1 MALSKQTFYLND
13 KPVEVKFIKEDFDN
27 DKVQFWFAA
36 SEFARCMGYQRPDNI
51 ILEKID
57 LKYRKKYEQFH
68 VPETKGITS
77 STHPHTVF
85 VNEPGLYQMILSSK
99 LKNNRVEPFKKWVFE
114 EVLPTIRKTG
124 QYKMDTAAAP
134 TNGNDVNT
142 VALLQTI
149 SQNIVCL
156 KEDNDYLRNAIVR
169 KDEQLH
175 ENQQMMQKI
184 CAEKDELIQKIVVHK
199 DQQINRV
206 MADMN
211 RMYTGFQDT
220 MQKKDEILQ
229 KKDEQVSSL
238 VEKVIDLSDRA
249 VEYPVSEKKQPILCI
264 AKDKSGTTF
273 TAIAG
278 QRPYVEQQKNK
289 RGINETNIVHES
301 KRPNPQVDWNNAT
314 HQVCEQRVP
323 VKKSKRSLS
332 FDSAE
337 DAAQFEQRVKHMLN
351 SKLIVKK

>member
-1 MALSKQTFYLND
+1 MALSKQTFYLNNE
-13 KPVEVKFIKEDFDN
+13 PVEVKFIIETIDD

-36 SEFARCMGYQRPDNI
+36 KEFASCMGYERPDLVISKVDKN
-51 ILEKID
+51 
-57 LKYRKKYEQFH
+57 YQKKYEQFYDLRL
-68 VPETKGITS
+68 TGITS

-124 QYKMDTAAAP
+124 QYKIDTAVVP
-134 TNGNDVNT
+134 TSNNDVNT

-175 ENQQMMQKI
+175 ENQKMMQKI
-184 CAEKDELIQKIVVHK
+184 CAEKDEMIQKIVVHK

-206 MADMN
+206 MNDMN
-211 RMYTGFQDT
+211 RMYTGFQET
-220 MQKKDEILQ
+220 MQKKDE
-229 KKDEQVSSL
+229 QVTSL

-264 AKDKSGTTF
+264 AKDQTGTTF

-314 HQVCEQRVP
+314 HQVSEQKVP

-337 DAAQFEQRVKHMLN
+337 DAAQFEQRIKHMLN

>member
-1 MALSKQTFYLND
+1 MALSKQTFYLNNE
-13 KPVEVKFIKEDFDN
+13 PVEVKFIIETIDD

-36 SEFARCMGYQRPDNI
+36 KEFASCMGYERPDMVIERINQ
-51 ILEKID
+51 
-57 LKYRKKYEQFH
+57 KYSKKFEQLCH
-68 VPETKGITS
+68 QSTTGI
-77 STHPHTVF
+77 HPHTVF

-124 QYKMDTAAAP
+124 QYKIDTAVMP
-134 TNGNDVNT
+134 TANNDANT

-149 SQNIVCL
+149 AQNIVCL

-175 ENQQMMQKI
+175 ENQKMMQKI
-184 CAEKDELIQKIVVHK
+184 CAEKDEMIQKIVVHK

-206 MADMN
+206 MNDMN
-211 RMYTGFQDT
+211 RMYTGFQET
-220 MQKKDEILQ
+220 MQKKDE
-229 KKDEQVSSL
+229 QVTSL

-264 AKDKSGTTF
+264 AKDQTGTTF

-314 HQVCEQRVP
+314 HQVSEQKVP

-337 DAAQFEQRVKHMLN
+337 DAAQFEQRIKHMLN

>member
-1 MALSKQTFYLND
+1 MALSKQTFYLHNE
-13 KPVEVKFIKEDFDN
+13 PVEVKFIIENIDN

-77 STHPHTVF
+77 SIHPHTVF
-85 VNEPGLYQMILSSK
+85 VNEPGLYQIILSSK
-99 LKNNRVEPFKKWVFE
+99 LKNDRVEPFKKWVFE

-124 QYKMDTAAAP
+124 QYKMDTAVVP
-134 TNGNDVNT
+134 TTSNDANT

-156 KEDNDYLRNAIVR
+156 KEDNDYLRKAIVK
-169 KDEQLH
+169 KDEQLR
-175 ENQQMMQKI
+175 ENQQLMQTI
-184 CAEKDELIQKIVVHK
+184 TTQKDEMIQKIVVHK

-206 MADMN
+206 MNDMN
-211 RMYTGFQDT
+211 RMYNGFQDT
-220 MQKKDEILQ
+220 MQKKDE
-229 KKDEQVSSL
+229 QVTSL
-238 VEKVIDLSDRA
+238 VAKVIDLSDRA
-249 VEYPVSEKKQPILCI
+249 VEYPVNEKKQPVLCI
-264 AKDKSGTTF
+264 AKDNIGTTF

-278 QRPYVEQQKNK
+278 QKPYVEQQKSK
-289 RGINETNIVHES
+289 RGIDDSNIVHES

-314 HQVCEQRVP
+314 HQVNEQRVP
-323 VKKSKRSLS
+323 VKKSKRTLS
-332 FDSAE
+332 FDSVE
-337 DAAQFEQRVKHMLN
+337 DAVRFEERVRHMLN
-351 SKLIVKK
+351 SKLIVKKQNK

>member
-1 MALSKQTFYLND
+1 MALSKQTFYLNNE
-13 KPVEVKFIKEDFDN
+13 PVEVKFILETIDD

-36 SEFARCMGYQRPDNI
+36 KEFASCMGYERPDMVIERINQ
-51 ILEKID
+51 
-57 LKYRKKYEQFH
+57 KYSKKFEQLCH
-68 VPETKGITS
+68 QSTTGI
-77 STHPHTVF
+77 HPHTVF

-124 QYKMDTAAAP
+124 QYKIDTAVVP
-134 TNGNDVNT
+134 TANNDANT

-175 ENQQMMQKI
+175 ENQKMMQKI
-184 CAEKDELIQKIVVHK
+184 CAEKDEMIQKIVVHK

-206 MADMN
+206 MNDMN
-211 RMYTGFQDT
+211 RMYTGFQET
-220 MQKKDEILQ
+220 MQKKDE
-229 KKDEQVSSL
+229 QVTSL

-264 AKDKSGTTF
+264 AKDQTGTTF

-314 HQVCEQRVP
+314 HQVSEQKVP

-337 DAAQFEQRVKHMLN
+337 DAAQFEQRIKHMLN

>member
-1 MALSKQTFYLND
+1 MALSKQTFYLNNE
-13 KPVEVKFIKEDFDN
+13 PVEVKFIIETIDD

-36 SEFARCMGYQRPDNI
+36 KEFAIEMGYGKPQAAF
-51 ILEKID
+51 EKVN
-57 LKYRKKYEQFH
+57 LKYRKKYGQFRWPVEAATH
-68 VPETKGITS
+68 DS
-77 STHPHTVF
+77 SFGMQPSTVF

-124 QYKMDTAAAP
+124 QYKIDTAVVP
-134 TNGNDVNT
+134 TANNDANT

-175 ENQQMMQKI
+175 ENQKMMQKI
-184 CAEKDELIQKIVVHK
+184 CAEKDEMIQKIVVHK

-206 MADMN
+206 MNDMN
-211 RMYTGFQDT
+211 RMYTGFQET
-220 MQKKDEILQ
+220 MQKKDE
-229 KKDEQVSSL
+229 QVTSL

-264 AKDKSGTTF
+264 AKDQTGTTF

-289 RGINETNIVHES
+289 RGINEKNTVHES

-314 HQVCEQRVP
+314 HQVSEQKVP

-337 DAAQFEQRVKHMLN
+337 DAAQFEQRIKHMLN

>member
-1 MALSKQTFYLND
+1 MALSKQTFYLNNE
-13 KPVEVKFIKEDFDN
+13 PVEIKFIIENIDD

-36 SEFARCMGYQRPDNI
+36 SEFAQYMGYQRPDNI
-51 ILEKID
+51 ILQKID
-57 LKYRKKYEQFH
+57 SEYRRKYEQFH
-68 VPETKGITS
+68 VPETRGLTP

-124 QYKMDTAAAP
+124 QYKMDTAVVP
-134 TNGNDVNT
+134 TTNNDANT

-175 ENQQMMQKI
+175 ENQKMMQKI
-184 CAEKDELIQKIVVHK
+184 CAEKDEMIQKIVVHK

-206 MADMN
+206 MNDMN
-211 RMYTGFQDT
+211 RMYTGFQET
-220 MQKKDEILQ
+220 MQKKDE
-229 KKDEQVSSL
+229 QVTSL

-264 AKDKSGTTF
+264 AKDQTGTTF

-314 HQVCEQRVP
+314 HQVSEQKVP

-337 DAAQFEQRVKHMLN
+337 DAAQFEQRIKHMLN

>member
-1 MALSKQTFYLND
+1 MALSKQTFYLNNQ
-13 KPVEVKFIKEDFDN
+13 PIEIKFIKETIN
-27 DKVQFWFAA
+27 NNVQFWFAA
-36 SEFARCMGYQRPDNI
+36 KEFATEMGYGKPQAAF
-51 ILEKID
+51 EKIN
-57 LKYRKKYEQFH
+57 LKYRKKYEDFKH
-68 VPETKGITS
+68 PREMAIDDS
-77 STHPHTVF
+77 SILIHPHTVF

-99 LKNNRVEPFKKWVFE
+99 LKNNRVEPFKEWVFE

-134 TNGNDVNT
+134 TTGNDANT

-199 DQQINRV
+199 DQQIHRV

-211 RMYTGFQDT
+211 RMYTGFQNT
-220 MQKKDEILQ
+220 MQKKDEQ
-229 KKDEQVSSL
+229 MSSL
-238 VEKVIDLSDRA
+238 VEKIIDLSNRA

-264 AKDKSGTTF
+264 AKDKSGTIF
-273 TAIAG
+273 TIHCHRRPKTVRGTTEEQTRHKRNKHCARKQTSQPSGRLEQCHASSVRTKGACQKVEAI
-278 QRPYVEQQKNK
+278 VEFRLG
-289 RGINETNIVHES
+289 RG
-301 KRPNPQVDWNNAT
+301 
-314 HQVCEQRVP
+314 CGP
-323 VKKSKRSLS
+323 V
-332 FDSAE
+332 
-337 DAAQFEQRVKHMLN
+337 
-351 SKLIVKK
+351 

>member
-1 MALSKQTFYLND
+1 MALSKQTFYLNNE
-13 KPVEVKFIKEDFDN
+13 PVEVKFIIENIDD

-36 SEFARCMGYQRPDNI
+36 KEFASCMGYERPDMVIERINQ
-51 ILEKID
+51 
-57 LKYRKKYEQFH
+57 KYSKKFEQLCH
-68 VPETKGITS
+68 QSTTGITS

-124 QYKMDTAAAP
+124 QYKMDTAVAP
-134 TNGNDVNT
+134 TTGNDVNT

-175 ENQQMMQKI
+175 ENQQMMQKMS
-184 CAEKDELIQKIVVHK
+184 AEKDELIQKIVVHK

-314 HQVCEQRVP
+314 HQVCEQRMP